1 MSLPKGFQHQQLN
14 PLLSSVNSTTLT
26 STQTSTQSSQHKTIL
41 PPVMHNVW
49 LDDDDDDDDDEN
61 DADDEHHEKF
71 KILKTDLFK
80 KKTSSSSSK
89 KKKKS
94 VTSTDPYYTS
104 GKYSGSSKTSAS
116 DPMLSFPSS
125 GSSKR
130 KSSRRSFNFISGLAS
145 NSESDSVL
153 DKIKHSFSNKESSRL
168 ETNPVASTNSSFI
181 GRRTSLMN
189 LRSKT
194 SQSTFMTDDTASIMT
209 SNTNA
214 TNKRSSMMLAHSV
227 APTMS
232 SISSHSS
239 SNPSKQGGASA
250 SYKSHNPSA
259 KSKLFGLLKS
269 SGRSSHSSM
278 GVNGLYGPHT
288 GAGVEYNNEPSFS
301 HSSRAA
307 ALDKSKI
314 SSPLNFTHTAHAGAS
329 LFSSEV
335 EPVATT
341 STMASTSTGVSSFHI
356 PAFHRHDRVAIGNEG
371 RRISTPPPTTLGS
384 TSISGLVSTTA
395 ATTAALSST
404 SSSFMGS
411 PNMGDVSIN
420 DTGSISTTSVD
431 EYSPISGNKYHR
443 SFFAQLNGV
452 PAGSRLS
459 FQGTESPR
467 MLDDATSNG
476 LTPGAG
482 PGGVVPMAHRSLF
495 KRQSVDSLASL
506 ERHIGPGSG
515 NTNRYSLPPGMCLSS
530 ASLRARSRLSINS
543 TLSVDSVMSS
553 IDRMS
558 TPPPPMPLVQPQVLP
573 DGMALERVHEE
584 GWF

>member
-1 MSLPKGFQHQQLN
+1 
-14 PLLSSVNSTTLT
+14 
-26 STQTSTQSSQHKTIL
+26 
-41 PPVMHNVW
+41 MHNVW

-61 DADDEHHEKF
+61 DADDEQHEKF
-71 KILKTDLFK
+71 KLLKTDLFK

-94 VTSTDPYYTS
+94 VANADSYHSTA
-104 GKYSGSSKTSAS
+104 KSS
-116 DPMLSFPSS
+116 SS
-125 GSSKR
+125 GNTNVHESTLSSPPSASSKR
-130 KSSRRSFNFISGLAS
+130 KNSRRSFNFISGLAG
-145 NSESDSVL
+145 NSETDSVL
-153 DKIKHSFSNKESSRL
+153 DKIKHSFSNKQESSRL
-168 ETNPVASTNSSFI
+168 DTIPAGVTSTSSSSFI

-209 SNTNA
+209 SSTSA
-214 TNKRSSMMLAHSV
+214 TNKRSSMMFAHSI

-239 SNPSKQGGASA
+239 STPNKHSGASA
-250 SYKSHNPSA
+250 SYKPQNSSA
-259 KSKLFGLLKS
+259 KSKLFGLLK
-269 SGRSSHSSM
+269 GGNRSSHSSSGM
-278 GVNGLYGPHT
+278 GVNHVYGSPYT
-288 GAGVEYNNEPSFS
+288 GASAGHNNESSFS
-301 HSSRAA
+301 HSSKAA

-329 LFSSEV
+329 LFASEV
-335 EPVATT
+335 EPVTT
-341 STMASTSTGVSSFHI
+341 TTTMASTSTAMSSFHM
-356 PAFHRHDRVAIGNEG
+356 PAPHRHDRVTMENES
-371 RRISTPPPTTLGS
+371 RRISTPPPTALAS
-384 TSISGLVSTTA
+384 ASAAVFTTA

-404 SSSFMGS
+404 SSSFVGS
-411 PNMGDVSIN
+411 PNMGATSIN

-431 EYSPISGNKYHR
+431 DYSPISGSTKYHR
-443 SFFAQLNGV
+443 AFFTQLNGV
-452 PAGSRLS
+452 AAGSRLS
-459 FQGTESPR
+459 FQGTESVT
-467 MLDDATSNG
+467 MLDDVAGNG

-482 PGGVVPMAHRSLF
+482 AAGMISMPHRSIF

-515 NTNRYSLPPGMCLSS
+515 NTNRYSLPPGMPFSS

-543 TLSVDSVMSS
+543 TLSVDSVVSS

-558 TPPPPMPLVQPQVLP
+558 TPPLPMPLVQPQVLP